1 LTVDHSEPTLIV
13 ENCIDHRGL
22 TLNYAEGP
30 RSGPPLLLLHG
41 TANRWQA
48 FTPLL
53 PHLTERWHVYAL
65 DHRGHGGS
73 GRAKEYGF
81 GFYYG
86 DAVGFA
92 EEVIGEPTVVFGH
105 SLGGRIA
112 LKMAADAPSSTRAI
126 ILGDSSL
133 SLPRPNPGMGGGFT
147 ELAKTIEENVTVK
160 EIYEALRDRA
170 GEGFDPVKGLTRAKN
185 LSKADPLMLRSIA
198 EHMADLDSPYS
209 NFHGY
214 DPDELLPR
222 VRCPTLILQAEKG
235 MLSDEEVEKALN
247 ILPEAYHVKL
257 AGMPHE
263 FLAEQTEP
271 VLRAVT
277 AFLDTLR

>member
-1 LTVDHSEPTLIV
+1 MTVDHSEPTLIV
-13 ENCIDHRGL
+13 ENCIDYRGL

-41 TANRWQA
+41 TANSWQA

-133 SLPRPNPGMGGGFT
+133 SPPRPNPGMGGGFT

-277 AFLDTLR
+277 VFLDTLR

>member
-1 LTVDHSEPTLIV
+1 LIREKTFDAGEV
-13 ENCIDHRGL
+13 

-30 RSGPPLLLLHG
+30 PSGPPLLLLHG

-53 PHLTERWHVYAL
+53 PHLVLRWHVYAL

-73 GRAKEYGF
+73 GRAKQYGF

-86 DAVGFA
+86 DTVSFV
-92 EEVIGEPTVVFGH
+92 EEVIREPTVVFGH

-112 LKMAADAPSSTRAI
+112 LRMAADDPSSTMAI

-133 SLPRPNPGMGGGFT
+133 SPPRPNPRMGGGFT
-147 ELAKTIEENVTVK
+147 ELAKTIEENGTVK
-160 EIYEALRDRA
+160 EIYMALRSRA
-170 GEGFDPVKGLTRAKN
+170 GEGFDPVHGLARAKN
-185 LSKADPLMLRSIA
+185 LSMADPAMLRSIA

-209 NFHGY
+209 HFNGY
-214 DPDELLPR
+214 DPDDLLPR

-235 MLSDEEVEKALN
+235 MLSDEEVEKALG
-247 ILPEAYHVKL
+247 ILAEAYHVKL

-263 FLAEQTEP
+263 FLTQQTEP

-277 AFLDTLR
+277 AFLETLR

>member
-1 LTVDHSEPTLIV
+1 LIV
-13 ENCIDHRGL
+13 EKTFDAGEV
-22 TLNYAEGP
+22 TLNYAEGL

-53 PHLTERWHVYAL
+53 PHLVERWHIYAL

-73 GRAKEYGF
+73 GRANRYGF

-86 DAVGFA
+86 DAVRFVD
-92 EEVIGEPTVVFGH
+92 EVIREPAVVFGH

-112 LKMAADAPSSTRAI
+112 LKMAADDPSSTRAI

-133 SLPRPNPGMGGGFT
+133 SPPTPSPGMGGGFM
-147 ELAKTIEENVTVK
+147 ELAKTVEENRTVK
-160 EIYEALRDRA
+160 AIYTALSRRA
-170 GEGFDPVKGLTRAKN
+170 GDGFDPVHGLTRAKS
-185 LSKADPLMLRSIA
+185 LSMADPLMLRSIA
-198 EHMADLDSPYS
+198 EHMEDLDSPYS
-209 NFHGY
+209 HFHGY
-214 DPDELLPR
+214 DPDELLPK

-235 MLSDEEVEKALN
+235 MLKDEEVEKALS

-257 AGMPHE
+257 FGMPHE
-263 FLAEQTEP
+263 FLAQQTEP

-277 AFLDTLR
+277 AFLETLM

>member
-1 LTVDHSEPTLIV
+1 MTVDHSEPTLIV
-13 ENCIDHRGL
+13 ENCIDYRGL

-126 ILGDSSL
+126 MLGDSSL
-133 SLPRPNPGMGGGFT
+133 SPPRPNPGMGGGFT

-209 NFHGY
+209 HFHDY

>member
-1 LTVDHSEPTLIV
+1 LIV
-13 ENCIDHRGL
+13 EKTFDTGEV

-30 RSGPPLLLLHG
+30 PSGPPLLLLHG

-53 PHLTERWHVYAL
+53 PHLVLRWHAFAL

-73 GRAKEYGF
+73 GRAKQYGF
-81 GFYYG
+81 GFYYR

-92 EEVIGEPTVVFGH
+92 EEVIREPTVVFGH

-112 LKMAADAPSSTRAI
+112 LKMAADYPSSTRAVV
-126 ILGDSSL
+126 LGDSSL
-133 SLPRPNPGMGGGFT
+133 SPPKPNPGMGGGFK
-147 ELAKTIEENVTVK
+147 ELAKTIEEKGTVK
-160 EIYEALRDRA
+160 EIYMALRNRA
-170 GEGFDPVKGLTRAKN
+170 GEDFTVHGLARAKN
-185 LSKADPLMLRSIA
+185 LSTTDPAMLRSIA

-209 NFHGY
+209 HFHGY
-214 DPDELLPR
+214 DPDELLPK

-235 MLSDEEVEKALN
+235 MLSDEEVEKALS

-263 FLAEQTEP
+263 FLAKQTEP

-277 AFLDTLR
+277 AFLETLR

>member
-1 LTVDHSEPTLIV
+1 MTGDQSEPTLIV
-13 ENCIDHRGL
+13 ENSVDYRGL
-22 TLNYAEGP
+22 MLNYAEGP
-30 RSGPPLLLLHG
+30 QSGPHLLLLHG

-65 DHRGHGGS
+65 DHRGHGRS
-73 GRAKEYGF
+73 GRAKQYGF

-86 DAVGFA
+86 DAVGFVK
-92 EEVIGEPTVVFGH
+92 EVIGEPTVVFGH

-133 SLPRPNPGMGGGFT
+133 SPPRPNPRIGGGFK
-147 ELAKTIEENVTVK
+147 EMAKTIEENGTVK
-160 EIYEALRDRA
+160 EIYAALRDR
-170 GEGFDPVKGLTRAKN
+170 GGGFDPVHGLTRAKN
-185 LSKADPLMLRSIA
+185 LIMADPLMLRSIA

-209 NFHGY
+209 HFHGY
-214 DPDELLPR
+214 DPNELLPR

-235 MLSDEEVEKALN
+235 MLSDEEIEKALS

-277 AFLDTLR
+277 AFLETLN

>member
-1 LTVDHSEPTLIV
+1 
-13 ENCIDHRGL
+13 
-22 TLNYAEGP
+22 
-30 RSGPPLLLLHG
+30 
-41 TANRWQA
+41 
-48 FTPLL
+48 
-53 PHLTERWHVYAL
+53 
-65 DHRGHGGS
+65 
-73 GRAKEYGF
+73 
-81 GFYYG
+81 
-86 DAVGFA
+86 
-92 EEVIGEPTVVFGH
+92 VIGEPTVVFRH

-112 LKMAADAPSSTRAI
+112 LKMAADHPSSTRAI

-133 SLPRPNPGMGGGFT
+133 SPPRPNPGMGGGFT
-147 ELAKTIEENVTVK
+147 ELAKTIEENGTVK
-160 EIYEALRDRA
+160 EIYEALRAKA

-198 EHMADLDSPYS
+198 ENMADLDSPYS
-209 NFHGY
+209 HFHDY

-277 AFLDTLR
+277 VFLDTLR

>member
-1 LTVDHSEPTLIV
+1 MIREKTFDAGEV
-13 ENCIDHRGL
+13 

-30 RSGPPLLLLHG
+30 PSGPPLLLLHG

-48 FTPLL
+48 FDQLL
-53 PHLTERWHVYAL
+53 PHLALRWHTFAL

-73 GRAKEYGF
+73 GRAKQYGF

-86 DAVGFA
+86 DTVSFV
-92 EEVIGEPTVVFGH
+92 EEVIKEPTVVFGH

-112 LKMAADAPSSTRAI
+112 LKMAADDSSTRAV

-133 SLPRPNPGMGGGFT
+133 SPPRPNPRIGGGFM
-147 ELAKTIEENVTVK
+147 ELAKTIEENGTVK
-160 EIYEALRDRA
+160 EIYMALRSRA
-170 GEGFDPVKGLTRAKN
+170 GEGFDSVNGLTRAKN
-185 LSKADPLMLRSIA
+185 LRMADPAMLRSIA

-209 NFHGY
+209 HFHGY

-235 MLSDEEVEKALN
+235 MLSDEEVEKALS

-263 FLAEQTEP
+263 FLTQQTEP

-277 AFLDTLR
+277 AFLETLR